1 MWIRTAFST
10 DGGATW
16 TDTSNLA
23 GIEDFRS
30 TTKEG
35 STAYQDVMQL
45 SSGTGYRFGVEFNG
59 DGPFD
64 SARCQLLVEI
74 LPDLP

>member
-1 MWIRTAFST
+1 
-10 DGGATW
+10 
-16 TDTSNLA
+16 
-23 GIEDFRS
+23 
-30 TTKEG
+30 
-35 STAYQDVMQL
+35 MQL
-45 SSGTGYRFGVEFNG
+45 RSGTGYRFGVEFNG